1 MQTDQVIGGRYKI
14 LGPLGEGGMAN
25 VYRAYDTILD
35 REVALKIM
43 RLDMRDDPIAKKRF
57 ENEIRASTELVHPNI
72 TQVYDYGD
80 EDGNQYLVTEY
91 ISGPDLKRYETDNFP
106 LPLTKVVDI
115 MGQVLGGVQEA
126 HNHGIIHRDL
136 KPQNVL
142 MTVDGTAKITDFG
155 IARAQSSFGMTQTNM
170 AIGSVHYM
178 APEQVRGEPAT
189 PQSDIYSLGIMLYE
203 LLAGKVPFDGETSVA
218 VAVKHT
224 TDPMPLVRDSDPRIP
239 QALENVILKATA
251 KNPIERYDSANAMR
265 MDLATALS
273 PDRVNEAR
281 WVSPSAE
288 AETEATKVIPT
299 INGQTSANEHKLSEK
314 TATIMAIDRTNDD
327 AKITSVPK
335 SVQPKNP
342 FYKKKRVW
350 LVGILVVLVAFAIG
364 MTIYGM
370 QTPEEATVPDVRDM
384 SVQSAKDEL
393 AAANLKAGKITYKRS
408 DTTKNGDVIAA
419 DPKAGTHVKRNAKV
433 NLVVSK
439 GERKI
444 RFGDYRNEAYE
455 TVADRLKAK
464 GYTVTT
470 SHEHSESVPVGY
482 IIKQS
487 IAPDKQVVPNKTTV
501 NFVVSMGPEK
511 VDLPQD
517 TQKSEEDSEVV
528 SNESNR
534 SVGASKSEKRQ
545 QTSTPE
551 PSQSTS
557 SESSEPTDTSSEP
570 DVSTSVPQSS
580 SVSQSSSSV
589 SEKAS

>member
-1 MQTDQVIGGRYKI
+1 MQPDQVIGGRYKI
-14 LGPLGEGGMAN
+14 IGPLGEGGMAN
-25 VYRAYDTILD
+25 VYRAYDMILD

-80 EDGNQYLVTEY
+80 DDGNQYLVTEY

-115 MGQVLGGVQEA
+115 MGQVLSGVQEA

-218 VAVKHT
+218 VAIKHT
-224 TDPMPLVRDSDPRIP
+224 TDPMPLVRENDPRIP
-239 QALENVILKATA
+239 QAVENVILKATA
-251 KNPIERYDSANAMR
+251 KNPLERYDSANAMR

-281 WVSPSAE
+281 WISPSVND
-288 AETEATKVIPT
+288 ETEPTKVMTT
-299 INGQTSANEHKLSEK
+299 IKGQSTANEAKLSEK
-314 TATIMAIDRTNDD
+314 TATVMAVNRDNDEATATTAGQAD
-327 AKITSVPK
+327 Q
-335 SVQPKNP
+335 QPKP

-350 LVGILVVLVAFAIG
+350 LVGILAVLAAFIIG
-364 MTIYGM
+364 LTIYGM
-370 QTPEEATVPDVRDM
+370 QTPKQATVPDVQDM
-384 SVQSAKDEL
+384 SLQSAKDEL
-393 AAANLKAGKITYKRS
+393 AAANLKPGTITYKYSETTRS
-408 DTTKNGDVIAA
+408 GDVLASQ
-419 DPKAGTHVKRNAKV
+419 PKAGAHVARDAKIK
-433 NLVVSK
+433 LTVSK
-439 GERKI
+439 GPHKI

-464 GYTVTT
+464 GYTVTN
-470 SHEHSESVPVGY
+470 SHEHSDSVPVGY

-487 IAPDKQVVPNKTTV
+487 IKPDKKVIPNKTTV

-511 VDLPQD
+511 IDLPQAS
-517 TQKSEEDSEVV
+517 QKSVEDSEAV
-528 SNESNR
+528 SRATNP
-534 SVGASKSEKRQ
+534 SVASSKSERREESS
-545 QTSTPE
+545 TSET
-551 PSQSTS
+551 SQSTS
-557 SESSEPTDTSSEP
+557 STDSEKPDTSSNSE
-570 DVSTSVPQSS
+570 VSPSTPQ
-580 SVSQSSSSV
+580 VSSSSSTTV
-589 SEKAS
+589 SGPND